1 MTESVLFICEDNSV
15 LSQMAEVFLRRY
27 GWSLFKTYSAGIVPK
42 PVHLYTFQVLE
53 EIGYDLYGLRAKSI
67 FELNDLARVDYLI
80 TLSDYVNDH
89 FVFKEQNI
97 GQHLHW
103 PFRNPLLELGQ
114 SSEIL
119 LPPNLNFSSVNSWPL
134 SLDHWPL
141 SDSSL
146 ISVGQLTKLV
156 LRVSNQEPY
165 QRDVTE
171 IRNRFRKTRDE
182 MEIQVMNWL
191 EEKGVGPLWWRGN
204 PTS

>member
-15 LSQMAEVFLRRY
+15 LSQMADVFLRKY
-27 GWSLFKTYSAGIVPK
+27 GWSSFKVYSAGIVPK

-67 FELNDLARVDYLI
+67 FELNDLPRVDYLI

-103 PFRNPLLELGQ
+103 PFRNPLTEPGQ

-119 LPPNLNFSSVNSWPL
+119 LPPNIKSSSDNAWSLPL
-134 SLDHWPL
+134 DYWLP

-156 LRVSNQEPY
+156 LQVSNQEPY

-191 EEKGVGPLWWRGN
+191 EEKGIGPLWWRGN
-204 PTS
+204 HT